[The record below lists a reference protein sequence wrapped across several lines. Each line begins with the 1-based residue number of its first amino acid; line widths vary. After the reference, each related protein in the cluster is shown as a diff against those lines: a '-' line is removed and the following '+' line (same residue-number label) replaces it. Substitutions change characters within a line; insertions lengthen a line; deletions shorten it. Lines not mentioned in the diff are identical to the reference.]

1 MHLIDNIVKK
11 YGKTRLTTAIVY
23 EIENQTE
30 VDKKII
36 DLVRNVEQ
44 FINTKYNVSYNL
56 TTLINSL
63 ICIYHSNTAI
73 NNLPSMTDSI
83 LNGSKPNLHIVFG
96 ETISQLVSVSLLT
109 ESLFYINELIINNKV
124 NVETRIKLMD
134 VYINYTP
141 QLDNVLENKELLK
154 LTIDKNIN
162 ILLMKA
168 LDLSIMVYGNLV
180 NQSDTLI
187 IQNYFSFKFNLQ

>member
-1 MHLIDNIVKK
+1 MHLKDNIVKK

-36 DLVRNVEQ
+36 DLVSNVEQ

-63 ICIYHSNTAI
+63 LCIYHSNTTI

-124 NVETRIKLMD
+124 NVETRIKMMD

-162 ILLMKA
+162 VLLMKA

>member
-63 ICIYHSNTAI
+63 LCIYHSNTTI

-124 NVETRIKLMD
+124 NVETRIKMMD

-154 LTIDKNIN
+154 LTI
-162 ILLMKA
+162 
-168 LDLSIMVYGNLV
+168 
-180 NQSDTLI
+180 
-187 IQNYFSFKFNLQ
+187 FH